1 MTSRESTPASRLF
14 ALPFA
19 DRMPRWPRTV
29 PVSKARMIR
38 RIAALASLGLALFVA
53 TPLAAKCVGQNLF
66 DSMDPARRAKIE
78 AAAQSVPFSAGNFWR
93 ATKGDQVITLAGTY
107 HFDDPRHA
115 PTLAALTPIITSAT
129 TVLVEAGPEEEKALN
144 ALLAR
149 DPSKMVIT
157 TGPTLAQQLPPEVWD
172 PLKDAMSDRGIPAFM
187 AAKFKPWYVL
197 TLLSIPPCAMAEM
210 TQKPKGL
217 DGAVIDTALAA
228 GVPVLGLEPFD
239 TLFTIFDGMTQDE
252 LTEMLVSTLAIED
265 VSEDYFT
272 TLVDSYFAG
281 ESRAAWELMRFV
293 SYDLP
298 GYTREEIDAEFA
310 RMEELVASS
319 RNRAWIPVLTEA
331 AAQGPVF
338 TAFGALHLSGQDGV
352 LNLLQKEGFTLEE
365 LKL

>member
-1 MTSRESTPASRLF
+1 MSRLVAAVS
-14 ALPFA
+14 ALL
-19 DRMPRWPRTV
+19 
-29 PVSKARMIR
+29 IC
-38 RIAALASLGLALFVA
+38 LFV

-66 DSMDPARRAKIE
+66 ETMDPARRAEIE
-78 AAAQSVPFSAGNFWR
+78 AAADALPFASGNFWR
-93 ATKGDQVITLAGTY
+93 ATKGDQVITIAGTY

-115 PTLAALTPIITSAT
+115 PTLAALTPMITGAT

-157 TGPTLAQQLPPEVWD
+157 SGPTLAQQLPPEVWD

-187 AAKFKPWYVL
+187 AAKFK
-197 TLLSIPPCAMAEM
+197 M
-210 TQKPKGL
+210 TRKPKGL

-228 GVPVLGLEPFD
+228 GVPVRGLEPFD

-281 ESRAAWELMRFV
+281 NSRAAWELMRFV

-310 RMEELVASS
+310 RMEELVAAS

-352 LNLLQKEGFTLEE
+352 LNLLQREGFTLEE
-365 LKL
+365 LTL

>member
-1 MTSRESTPASRLF
+1 MSRLF
-14 ALPFA
+14 AFA
-19 DRMPRWPRTV
+19 
-29 PVSKARMIR
+29 S
-38 RIAALASLGLALFVA
+38 ALLFCLSA
-53 TPLAAKCVGQNLF
+53 TSLAARCVGQNLF
-66 DSMDPARRAKIE
+66 VRMDPTRRAEIVAATE
-78 AAAQSVPFSAGNFWR
+78 AVPFARGNFWR
-93 ATKGDQVITLAGTY
+93 ATKGDQVITIAGTY

-115 PTLAALTPIITSAT
+115 PNLAALTPAITSAT

-144 ALLAR
+144 ALIAR

-172 PLKDAMSDRGIPAFM
+172 PLKEAMSNRGIPAFM

-217 DGAVIDTALAA
+217 DGAVIDTAQAA
-228 GVPVLGLEPFD
+228 GVPVKGLEPFD
-239 TLFTIFDGMTQDE
+239 TLFTIFDGITEDE

-281 ESRAAWELMRFV
+281 DSRSAWELMRFV

-331 AAQGPVF
+331 AANGPVF
-338 TAFGALHLSGQDGV
+338 TAFGALHLSGEDGV
-352 LNLLQKEGFTLEE
+352 LNLLQNEGFTLEE

>member
-1 MTSRESTPASRLF
+1 MSRLVT
-14 ALPFA
+14 A
-19 DRMPRWPRTV
+19 
-29 PVSKARMIR
+29 VSF
-38 RIAALASLGLALFVA
+38 LLALLVSG
-53 TPLAAKCVGQNLF
+53 PLAARCVGQNLF
-66 DSMDPARRAKIE
+66 DQMTPDRRAEIE
-78 AAAQSVPFSAGNFWR
+78 AAADAAPFARGNFWR
-93 ATKGDQVITLAGTY
+93 ATRGDQVITIAGTY
-107 HFDDPRHA
+107 HFDDTRHA
-115 PTLAALTPIITSAT
+115 PNLAALTPSITGAA
-129 TVLVEAGPEEEKALN
+129 TVLVEAGPEEEKALS
-144 ALLAR
+144 ALIAR

-172 PLKDAMSDRGIPAFM
+172 PLKDAMSNRGIPAFM

-228 GVPVLGLEPFD
+228 GVLVKGLEPYD
-239 TLFTIFDGMTQDE
+239 TLFTIFDGMTEEE

-281 ESRAAWELMRFV
+281 NSRAAWELMRFV

-298 GYTREEIDAEFA
+298 GYSRAEIDAEFA

-331 AAQGPVF
+331 AAKGPVF
-338 TAFGALHLSGQDGV
+338 TAFGALHLSGEDGV

-365 LKL
+365 LAF

>member
-1 MTSRESTPASRLF
+1 MSRSF
-14 ALPFA
+14 A
-19 DRMPRWPRTV
+19 T
-29 PVSKARMIR
+29 
-38 RIAALASLGLALFVA
+38 LASLAFVVLTAL
-53 TPLAAKCVGQNLF
+53 PLAAKCVGQNLF
-66 DSMDPARRAKIE
+66 DQMDAARRAEIQ
-78 AAAQSVPFSAGNFWR
+78 AAADAVPFASGNFWR
-93 ATKGDQVITLAGTY
+93 ATRGDQVITLAGTY
-107 HFDDPRHA
+107 HFDDARHA
-115 PTLAALTPIITSAT
+115 PNLAALTPAITGAT
-129 TVLVEAGPEEEKALN
+129 TVLVEAGPEEEKALT

-157 TGPTLAQQLPPEVWD
+157 SGPTLAQELPPDVWG
-172 PLKDAMSDRGIPAFM
+172 PLAEAMAARGIPGFM

-228 GVPVLGLEPFD
+228 GVPVKGLEPFD
-239 TLFTIFDGMTQDE
+239 TLFTIFDGMTQAE

-298 GYTREEIDAEFA
+298 GYTHAQIDAEFA
-310 RMEELVASS
+310 RMEELVAAS
-319 RNRAWIPVLTEA
+319 RNRAWIPVLTDA
-331 AAQGPVF
+331 AAKGPVF
-338 TAFGALHLSGQDGV
+338 AAFGALHLSGQDGV
-352 LNLLQKEGFTLEE
+352 LNLLQKDGFTVEE